1 MFFLL
6 IIEDS
11 VKGRKTFLFTLLQK
25 ITKINQLKLKENSE
39 KTNRLMKTI
48 DNSDSLVCVFKLN

>member
-11 VKGRKTFLFTLLQK
+11 VKGRKTFLFTLLHK

-39 KTNRLMKTI
+39 KPI
-48 DNSDSLVCVFKLN
+48 D